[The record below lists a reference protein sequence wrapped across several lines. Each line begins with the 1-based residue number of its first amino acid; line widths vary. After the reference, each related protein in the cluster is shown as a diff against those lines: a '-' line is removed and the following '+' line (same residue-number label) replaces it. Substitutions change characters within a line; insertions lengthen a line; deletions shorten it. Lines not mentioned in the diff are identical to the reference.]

1 MKMKNIKIAFMCVAA
16 VVAGT
21 VGANAQKYDK
31 GLIDKSVAV
40 VGEEMIKISSMEEE
54 IKFMRANGMLS
65 DKNVRCEL
73 LEQMIVS
80 KIFLMQARVDSLNV
94 NNDMVESS
102 LNARLDQVR
111 TQLGGDEE
119 VEKTFGKPVY
129 KLRQEWRKSLQ
140 EQSLT
145 QQMQQKVAS
154 DIPEMTPYDVKK
166 FIATT
171 DAEDLPLVP
180 AQYRLSQIC
189 IYPDREAAAV
199 EVKEKLLSIRSR
211 IMNGEKFSTL
221 ARIYSQDPGS
231 ARKGGEL
238 GMASKTIFWSEFSDA
253 AMALKPHMVS
263 QIVETPDGFHIIEVL
278 EKKGD
283 MFNARHILLKP
294 EYTSED
300 REKAFGTLDSLRNE
314 INAGNITFQMAARF
328 FSQDPVTRTNGGQM
342 ADPNT
347 GSSYFEKDQ
356 LKPADFVAIANL
368 KEGEI
373 SEPIESQ
380 DNEGRGNLVYK
391 IIRVDKIL
399 PAHPATFDDDYDLMQ
414 NAAKEKLSREA
425 IDKFIENKIESTYI
439 ILDPLFADCDFNHKG
454 LAEKVVK

>member
-1 MKMKNIKIAFMCVAA
+1 MCVAA

-21 VGANAQKYDK
+21 VGANAQKYDN

-54 IKFMRANGMLS
+54 IKFMRANGMFS

-154 DIPEMTPYDVKK
+154 DIPEMTPYDVKN

-171 DAEDLPLVP
+171 DTEDLPLVP

>member
-1 MKMKNIKIAFMCVAA
+1 
-16 VVAGT
+16 
-21 VGANAQKYDK
+21 
-31 GLIDKSVAV
+31 
-40 VGEEMIKISSMEEE
+40 MEEE

-154 DIPEMTPYDVKK
+154 DIPEMTPYDVKN

>member
-1 MKMKNIKIAFMCVAA
+1 MCVAA

-65 DKNVRCEL
+65 YKNVRCEL